1 MRNVAPTKSNMLKL
15 KEELAFARLGR
26 ELLDQKRSILVAELM
41 ALVDQASSWE
51 ERVASELSTAYR
63 ALEDAVMGMGKVK
76 VALLASAIDARSS
89 ITLRQRRVMGVS
101 LPVVDTSFVDKP
113 PYYSPMD
120 TNGRL
125 DAAAKEFRD
134 ALKEMG
140 KLAELKVSIMRLAAE
155 VKRTIRKVNALEKI
169 AVPELEESVRF
180 IRDRLEENERDTFTL
195 MKMVKNRLAAA
206 KGEVPEA

>member
-15 KEELAFARLGR
+15 KEELSFARLGR

-41 ALVDQASSWE
+41 SLVDQAAAWD
-51 ERVASELSTAYR
+51 ERVAGELAAAYR
-63 ALEDAVMGMGKVK
+63 ALEDASMAMGKLK
-76 VALLASAIDARSS
+76 VASLSNAVDARSS
-89 ITLRQRRVMGVS
+89 IKLRQRRVMGVS
-101 LPVVDTSFVDKP
+101 LPVVDTSFQDKP
-113 PYYSPMD
+113 PYYSPMG
-120 TNGRL
+120 TSSRL

-134 ALKEMG
+134 ALTQMG
-140 KLAELKVSIMRLAAE
+140 KLAELKVSIMRLAVE

-206 KGEVPEA
+206 KGEVSEA

>member
-15 KEELAFARLGR
+15 KEELSFARLGR
-26 ELLDQKRSILVAELM
+26 ELLDQKRGILVAELM
-41 ALVDQASSWE
+41 TLVDQATTWDE
-51 ERVASELSTAYR
+51 KVAAELAVAYR
-63 ALEDAVMGMGKVK
+63 ALEDASMAMGKLK
-76 VALLASAIDARSS
+76 VSSLAGATDARSS

-101 LPVVDTSFVDKP
+101 LPVVDTDFQDKG

-120 TNGRL
+120 TSARL

-134 ALKEMG
+134 ALRLMG

-206 KGEVPEA
+206 TTEVPEG